1 VTDEKF
7 LLTSSTSPPPLPNA
21 KDTTAT
27 SDEHDEKTEVW
38 YGVEY
43 IINNTLQTLSKI
55 RYRFDNCG
63 DIRHPSIIITTEPV
77 RKAFLDVKNR
87 GVRTRFIT
95 EITKDN
101 LHYCK
106 ELMQIISE
114 VRHLD
119 GVKGNFAVTDTEYV
133 SYAISEKARPSSLQQ
148 VVRSTSKVFVEQ
160 QQHFFDVLWDKA
172 IPAERKIMEI
182 ESGIMLPERTEIIT
196 GADNIARL
204 TIDSVPHV
212 MEQLDNCL
220 DSNTPASFIEVP
232 PVWNVFKQL
241 KKKGVRLR
249 FITEITKDNLHY
261 CKEMAKVLELRH
273 LDEIKGNLGI
283 IDGGREYRA
292 YPRIQPGVPPDVL
305 IRSTAKVFVE
315 QQQFFFETL
324 WRKAIPAKQRFKE
337 IEEGAKRE
345 FVETIRDP
353 SEIQKIGFDLIKAA
367 EDEILVLFSTA
378 NAFYRQEKAGAL
390 ELLKEA
396 AKLRGVK
403 VRILVPI
410 GSNDSTVSERIHQIK
425 NVGIDIRTVKQ
436 TFQNKLTTL
445 VVDQSLCLTVE
456 LKDDTK
462 EETSDE
468 AIGLATYSNSEA
480 TVFSYISIFENLWI
494 QTQMHKRRRQQ
505 QEEEEAAVN

>member
-1 VTDEKF
+1 VKGDS
-7 LLTSSTSPPPLPNA
+7 TSSAVSLPPNG
-21 KDTTAT
+21 KDTD
-27 SDEHDEKTEVW
+27 DEADEKTEEQ
-38 YGVEY
+38 YGVKY
-43 IINNTLQTLSKI
+43 TINKTLQTLSRVKH
-55 RYRFDNCG
+55 RFDNCG
-63 DIRHPSIIITTEPV
+63 NVRHPSIIITTEPIK
-77 RKAFLDVKNR
+77 KALLDIKNKGIKIR
-87 GVRTRFIT
+87 CIT

-106 ELMQIISE
+106 ELMQVVSE

-133 SYAISEKARPSSLQQ
+133 SYAISEKARPSLRQ

-232 PVWNVFKQL
+232 PVWDSFKQL

-345 FVETIRDP
+345 FVETIRDL
-353 SEIQKIGFDLIKAA
+353 SEIQKVGFDLIKAA

-378 NAFYRQEKAGAL
+378 NAFHRQEKAGAL
-390 ELLKEA
+390 DLLKEA
-396 AKLRGVK
+396 AALRGVK

-410 GSNDSTVSERIHQIK
+410 GNNDDNNDAVSERIHQMK
-425 NVGIDIRTVKQ
+425 DAGIDIRTIKQ

-462 EETSDE
+462 EDSDE
-468 AIGLATYSNSEA
+468 AIGLATYSNSES
-480 TVFSYISIFENLWI
+480 TVFSYVSIFENLWI

-505 QEEEEAAVN
+505 QEEEAAAS

>member
-1 VTDEKF
+1 MQVV
-7 LLTSSTSPPPLPNA
+7 
-21 KDTTAT
+21 
-27 SDEHDEKTEVW
+27 SD
-38 YGVEY
+38 
-43 IINNTLQTLSKI
+43 
-55 RYRFDNCG
+55 
-63 DIRHPSIIITTEPV
+63 
-77 RKAFLDVKNR
+77 
-87 GVRTRFIT
+87 
-95 EITKDN
+95 
-101 LHYCK
+101 
-106 ELMQIISE
+106 

-133 SYAISEKARPSSLQQ
+133 SYAISEEVRPSSLKE
-148 VVRSTSKVFVEQ
+148 VIRSTSKEFVEQ
-160 QQHFFDVLWDKA
+160 QQHFFDMLWDKA
-172 IPAERKIMEI
+172 IPTERKLMEM

-220 DSNTPASFIEVP
+220 DSNTPASFIEIP

-241 KKKGVRLR
+241 KEKGVRLR

-273 LDEIKGNLGI
+273 LDGIKGNLGI

-292 YPRIQPGVPPDVL
+292 YPRIKPGVPPDVL

-324 WRKAIPAKQRFKE
+324 WKKAIPAKQRFKE

-345 FVETIRDP
+345 FVETVRDP
-353 SEIQKIGFDLIKAA
+353 YEIQKLGFDLIEKA
-367 EDEILVLFSTA
+367 EGEILILFSTA
-378 NAFYRQEKAGAL
+378 NAFRRQEKAGAL

-403 VRILVPI
+403 VRVLVPI
-410 GSNDSTVSERIHQIK
+410 GNDDDDNNNNNNNNNTVSERIQQMK
-425 NVGIDIRTVKQ
+425 DAGIDIRTIKQ
-436 TFQNKLTTL
+436 TFQNKLSTL

-456 LKDDTK
+456 
-462 EETSDE
+462 
-468 AIGLATYSNSEA
+468 N
-480 TVFSYISIFENLWI
+480 
-494 QTQMHKRRRQQ
+494 
-505 QEEEEAAVN
+505 

>member
-1 VTDEKF
+1 LTPSPLPLQPNGKDIVTTDE
-7 LLTSSTSPPPLPNA
+7 NE
-21 KDTTAT
+21 DN
-27 SDEHDEKTEVW
+27 EKTDVQ

-43 IINNTLQTLSKI
+43 AINRILQTLSEVK
-55 RYRFDNCG
+55 YRFDNCG
-63 DIRHPSIIITTEPV
+63 GVRNLSVIVTTEPLK
-77 RKAFLDVKNR
+77 KAFIDVKNR
-87 GVRTRFIT
+87 GIKTRFIT

-101 LHYCK
+101 LDYCK
-106 ELMQIISE
+106 ELMRVVSE

-119 GVKGNFAVTDTEYV
+119 GVKGNFAVSDTEYV
-133 SYAISEKARPSSLQQ
+133 SYAFSEEVRLSSLRQL
-148 VVRSTSKVFVEQ
+148 VRNVSKEFVEQ
-160 QQHFFDVLWDKA
+160 QQHFFDILWDKA
-172 IPAERKIMEI
+172 IPAERKIMEM
-182 ESGIMLPERTEIIT
+182 ESGIMLPERTEIIS

-204 TIDSVPHV
+204 TIESVPHV
-212 MEQLDNCL
+212 KEQLDNCL

-232 PVWNVFKQL
+232 SVWNVFKQL
-241 KKKGVRLR
+241 RSKGVKLR

-273 LDEIKGNLGI
+273 LDEVKGNLGI
-283 IDGGREYRA
+283 IDRGREYRA

-324 WRKAIPAKQRFKE
+324 WRKALPAKQRFKE

-353 SEIQKIGFDLIKAA
+353 SEIQKLGFDLIKAA
-367 EDEILVLFSTA
+367 EEEIIMLFSTA
-378 NAFYRQEKAGAL
+378 NAFRHQEKAGAL

-396 AKLRGVK
+396 AALRGVK

-410 GSNDSTVSERIHQIK
+410 GDDDNDNNEEIIERIQQMK
-425 NVGIDIRTVKQ
+425 DAGIDIRTIKQ

-445 VVDQSLCLTVE
+445 VIDQTSYLTVE
-456 LKDDTK
+456 LKDATR
-462 EETSDE
+462 EEISDE
-468 AIGLATYSNSEA
+468 SMGLATYSNSEA

-494 QTQMHKRRRQQ
+494 QTELHKK
-505 QEEEEAAVN
+505 QEKETTAS